1 MTTTAAPKTLHIARK
16 LLSLLGK
23 IEITDDAGTILYE
36 SRARWGWLSQPW
48 SITQD
53 GHEVATVTRKLWSF
67 TPIGNV
73 STNEEDFI
81 LHGKLWSWRRQIT
94 VVGGRFDGALL
105 RGSLLDMDFELARHG
120 QVIARAQAKMLTLR
134 TRHSIELLD
143 SSPPAQLLTAIMM
156 THLLAQK
163 GEDNKMAAAEPTPP
177 HLQ

>member
-67 TPIGNV
+67 TPIWNV
-73 STNEEDFI
+73 STSEENFI
-81 LHGKLWSWRRQIT
+81 LRGKLWSWRRQIT

-105 RGSLLDMDFELARHG
+105 SGSLLDMDFELARHG
-120 QVIARAQAKMLTLR
+120 QGIARAQAKVITLR
-134 TRHSIELLD
+134 TRHSIDLLD
-143 SSPPAQLLTAIMM
+143 TTPQAELLTAILM

-163 GEDNKMAAAEPTPP
+163 GEESQMRAAEQHSP
-177 HLQ
+177 HL

>member
-1 MTTTAAPKTLHIARK
+1 MTATAAPKTLHIARK

-23 IEITDDAGTILYE
+23 IQITDDAGNVLYE

-53 GHEVATVTRKLWSF
+53 GREVATVTRKLWSF
-67 TPIGNV
+67 TPIWNV
-73 STNEEDFI
+73 STSEENFI
-81 LHGKLWSWRRQIT
+81 LRGKLWSWRRQIT

-134 TRHSIELLD
+134 TRHSIDLLD
-143 SSPPAQLLTAIMM
+143 KTPQAELLTAILM
-156 THLLAQK
+156 THLVAQK
-163 GEDNKMAAAEPTPP
+163 SEDNRMGAAEQHAPQ
-177 HLQ
+177 L